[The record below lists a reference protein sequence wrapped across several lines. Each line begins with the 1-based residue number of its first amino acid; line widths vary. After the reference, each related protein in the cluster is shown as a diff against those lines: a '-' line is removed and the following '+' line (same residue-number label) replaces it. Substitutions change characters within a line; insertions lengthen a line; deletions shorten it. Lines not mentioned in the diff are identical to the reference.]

1 MVNDDKVQE
10 GKFRENATDSANLQ
24 QGSFSEEVKNSDRK
38 EEVNGALIKMVKV
51 MGVEHRVKTF
61 VAEKKTLRR

>member
-51 MGVEHRVKTF
+51 MGCLLYTSDAADDWLVV
-61 VAEKKTLRR
+61 